1 LKAHDVK
8 VVHNPESNMKLA
20 SGIAPVPEL
29 LRAGVCVAI
38 GTDGCASNNN
48 LDLFLEM
55 DTAAKLHK
63 VSTLDPTA
71 LDAATVLR
79 MSTIAGAR
87 ALGLEKVTG
96 SLEADKA
103 ADLIVVDTARPHLTP
118 MYNPVS
124 HLVYAVR
131 GSDVGTVVV
140 NGRVVMENGRL
151 LSLDERRV
159 MADVNRIAARVR
171 SREAAATRQFPVK

>member
-1 LKAHDVK
+1 
-8 VVHNPESNMKLA
+8 M
-20 SGIAPVPEL
+20 
-29 LRAGVCVAI
+29 
-38 GTDGCASNNN
+38 
-48 LDLFLEM
+48 
-55 DTAAKLHK
+55 HK
-63 VSTLDPTA
+63 VSTLDPTV

-79 MSTIAGAR
+79 MGTIAGAR
-87 ALGLEKVTG
+87 ALGLEQVTG

-131 GSDVGTVVV
+131 GSDVGTVVI

-151 LSLDERRV
+151 LSLDERQV
-159 MADVNRIAARVR
+159 MADVNRIAARIR
-171 SREAAATRQFPVK
+171 SREVTGARQ